1 QIEFN
6 YSEAKNSPQSST
18 ENELFSRLVN
28 LDEEIKRK
36 ALRISII
43 EGMIGILLLVTGYN
57 FLTILTNAFLSGILF
72 FCFGIIL
79 LAGAYPM
86 YHTLVKK
93 ARKKYSPVVLTITNY
108 LIRS

>member
-1 QIEFN
+1 MEQSIHLTNEQKIKLQQIEFN

-43 EGMIGILLLVTGYN
+43 EGMIG
-57 FLTILTNAFLSGILF
+57 
-72 FCFGIIL
+72 
-79 LAGAYPM
+79 
-86 YHTLVKK
+86 
-93 ARKKYSPVVLTITNY
+93 
-108 LIRS
+108 